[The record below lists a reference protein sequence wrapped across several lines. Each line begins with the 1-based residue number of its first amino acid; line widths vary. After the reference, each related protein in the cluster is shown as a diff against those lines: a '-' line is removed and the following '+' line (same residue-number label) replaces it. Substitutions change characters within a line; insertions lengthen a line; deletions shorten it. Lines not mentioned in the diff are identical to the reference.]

1 MFAKNSEASFV
12 YNGVIE
18 FIKAWESGSKSK
30 LTLQSRNGQA
40 WLNFNCYLGGPHDQH
55 QKMKKPKSKSKKKQ
69 ERDNLRAQLHQQRL
83 QDEVSSTRSSSNFSK
98 SNLEEKAVSAS
109 RATNDL
115 KDPEQVQAA
124 PAFKTASVTLDVSD
138 SLNETNKMVENKTS
152 HEFQCDLCDFVSSKA
167 AGLNIHMSRKH
178 TTIEQLDG
186 AADEDHGQ
194 KVSEDEESDWDP
206 STDPDYELRTFL
218 SAPYFKDGRIDLRNG
233 EIVGRYVETEWVRKT
248 EPRKVPSDVLP
259 LKSRNCFTS
268 NIYMYK

>member
-1 MFAKNSEASFV
+1 M
-12 YNGVIE
+12 
-18 FIKAWESGSKSK
+18 
-30 LTLQSRNGQA
+30 
-40 WLNFNCYLGGPHDQH
+40 
-55 QKMKKPKSKSKKKQ
+55 
-69 ERDNLRAQLHQQRL
+69 
-83 QDEVSSTRSSSNFSK
+83 
-98 SNLEEKAVSAS
+98 
-109 RATNDL
+109 
-115 KDPEQVQAA
+115 
-124 PAFKTASVTLDVSD
+124 TLDLSD
-138 SLNETNKMVENKTS
+138 SDTNKMVENEKS
-152 HEFQCDLCDFVSSKA
+152 QEFKCELCDFVSNKA
-167 AGLNIHMSRKH
+167 TGLNIHMSRKH